1 MNQNAVIIASR
12 RTPIAAIN
20 QQLRN
25 QTVVDLGIK
34 AGLATITSPALPKA
48 ITQQIDQACVGNC
61 FGPGGNIARIIW
73 QGITDQAAGA
83 SQALNLNAGAQT
95 IDNQCASGLSAIRL
109 AAWAI
114 KAQATRAA
122 LAGGAESATTRPLR
136 ARKAP
141 PANNPGGARNDLPPE
156 FYDQAP
162 MAYWPDKDLPVLES
176 AQLLAQHLGV
186 GRKQIDDYAYR
197 AHAQANAGVAAMDTQ
212 RNHGGIVSISGV
224 HVDSHPRKISRST
237 LQRLKPARD
246 FAPEMTAGNT
256 APLADGAAMTLVV
269 GKDLAQQHGLGGL
282 EVIDTV
288 SLSCDP
294 LLPGRGS
301 GYAIKE
307 LLARNG
313 LQVADVSRFEIV
325 QAFAVQMLDTFA
337 QLGLEP
343 GSLLLQRF
351 NPDGGTLGWGH
362 PWGASG
368 AIVVNQMFWHL
379 PQLGSLG
386 VCAAAVA
393 GGGGEAMLLRRI

>member
-1 MNQNAVIIASR
+1 MSDNAVIIASK

-34 AGLATITSPALPKA
+34 AGLAAITSPVVASA
-48 ITQQIDQACVGNC
+48 ITQQIDQVFVGNC

-73 QGITDQAAGA
+73 QGITDQAASG
-83 SQALNLNAGAQT
+83 SHILNPRAGAQS
-95 IDNQCASGLSAIRL
+95 IDNQCASGLGAIRL
-109 AAWAI
+109 AGWAI
-114 KAQATRAA
+114 KSQATSAA
-122 LAGGAESATTRPLR
+122 LAGGAESASTRPLR
-136 ARKAP
+136 ARLAQ
-141 PANNPGGARNDLPPE
+141 PANSPGVGPNNPTPE

-162 MAYWPDKDLPVLES
+162 MVYWPEKDLPVLRS

-186 GRKQIDDYAYR
+186 GREQIDDYAYL
-197 AHAQANAGVAAMDTQ
+197 AHAQATDCTHA
-212 RNHGGIVSISGV
+212 GIVSISGV
-224 HVDSHPRKISRST
+224 HADTHPRKISRRT

-269 GKDLAQQHGLGGL
+269 SKDLARQYGLGGL
-282 EVIDTV
+282 EIIDTV

-301 GYAIKE
+301 GFALKE
-307 LLARNG
+307 LFARNG
-313 LQVADVSRFEIV
+313 LQVADISRFEIV

-343 GSLLLQRF
+343 GSPLLQRF
-351 NPDGGTLGWGH
+351 NPDGGTLAWGH

-368 AIVVNQMFWHL
+368 AIVVNQLFWHL
-379 PQLGSLG
+379 PQVGSLG